1 MLTRLPRPAPP
12 AAERPRWAAGL
23 LDVCLWVALSV
34 PLTAAFDGVPRTR
47 MWTAV
52 LGIPLLGAAVA
63 VRRRWPL
70 VALAVP
76 VALGLA
82 TTRDLFTFE
91 YTAALAAL
99 AYLAGVRV
107 ERARPALWF
116 FAGVAAVGLLL
127 SIVVTRNMWPWF
139 TAVLTLLFNVV
150 LPWLLGRYRRQY
162 ATLVRTGWQL
172 AERMEHEQQA
182 VADRTRLRERA
193 RIAGDMHDSLGHELA
208 LLTLRAGALE
218 VDPRLAP
225 DQRAAVGE
233 LRAAAGT
240 AAEHLRDV
248 IGVLRADDAE
258 TPTRLPAD
266 DSVEALVERARSSG
280 LDVSL
285 RRDGGAAAGAQAM
298 PVMGGRA
305 VYRVVQ
311 EGLTN
316 ATKHAPGA
324 PVEVR
329 LVGGDRWLEVTV
341 ANAPPPPDGPRPGT
355 ASVPVLVSG
364 GNGLVGLDER
374 VRLAGGGLRAG
385 PTPEGGFE
393 VAARLPTAGGAPVRG
408 PGDGAQWSL
417 SRRELA
423 SARHQVRRRLVQ
435 TVAVPAALF
444 TGLLLLMGVFALISP
459 SWSVL
464 DRGTYDRIRTGEG
477 QEAVESRL
485 PFFSMDVPPD
495 GTPEPPPG
503 HTCRYYYIRAYAEDV
518 AYQLCFA
525 DGRLA
530 SKDVVHRR
538 DRPSSG
544 RHT

>member
-1 MLTRLPRPAPP
+1 MLTRLTRTAPP
-12 AAERPRWAAGL
+12 ATEHPRWVARL
-23 LDVCLWVALSV
+23 LDVCLWLALSA
-34 PLTAAFDGVPRTR
+34 PLTAAFDGVPQMR

-52 LGIPLLGAAVA
+52 AGIPLLGAAVA
-63 VRRRWPL
+63 VRRKWPL

-76 VALGLA
+76 VGLA
-82 TTRDLFTFE
+82 LVTARDLFTFE
-91 YTAALAAL
+91 YTAALAVL

-107 ERARPALWF
+107 ERARASLWF
-116 FAGVAAVGLLL
+116 FAGAAAAGLPLCV
-127 SIVVTRNMWPWF
+127 VVTRNMWPWF

-162 ATLVRTGWQL
+162 AALVRTGWQL
-172 AERMEHEQQA
+172 AERMEYEQQA

-218 VDPRLAP
+218 VDPRLAS

-233 LRAAAGT
+233 LRAAAGA
-240 AAEHLRDV
+240 AAEHLRDI
-248 IGVLRADDAE
+248 IGVLRADDRPE
-258 TPTRLPAD
+258 PSRLPAD

-285 RRDGGAAAGAQAM
+285 RRDGAAATGADAM

-329 LVGGDRWLEVTV
+329 LTGGDRRLDVTV
-341 ANAPPPPDGPRPGT
+341 ANGAPPPGGPRPGA

-374 VRLAGGGLRAG
+374 VRLAGGELRAG
-385 PTPEGGFE
+385 PTPGGGFE
-393 VAARLPTAGGAPVRG
+393 VAARLPTTDGAPVRG

-417 SRRELA
+417 SQRELA
-423 SARHQVRRRLVQ
+423 SARRRVRRRLVQ

-464 DRGTYDRIRTGEG
+464 DRGTYDALRVGEG
-477 QEAVESRL
+477 RAAVESRL
-485 PFFSMDVPPD
+485 PFFSLDVPPD
-495 GTPEPPPG
+495 GTPAPPPG
-503 HTCRYYYIRAYAEDV
+503 HTCRYYTFRAYADDV
-518 AYQLCFA
+518 AYELCFA

-530 SKDVVHRR
+530 SKGLVHRR
-538 DRPSSG
+538 DRPPSG
-544 RHT
+544 

>member
-1 MLTRLPRPAPP
+1 MLTRLRRPAPP
-12 AAERPRWAAGL
+12 AAERPWWVARL
-23 LDVCLWVALSV
+23 LDVCLWLALSV
-34 PLTAAFDGVPRTR
+34 PLTAAFDGVPRVR

-52 LGIPLLGAAVA
+52 LGIPLLAAAVA

-76 VALGLA
+76 VALGFA
-82 TTRDLFTFE
+82 TARELFTFE
-91 YTAALAAL
+91 YATALAVL

-107 ERARPALWF
+107 ERARASLWF
-116 FAGVAAVGLLL
+116 FSGVAAVGLPL
-127 SIVVTRNMWPWF
+127 SIVLVRTMWPWF
-139 TAVLTLLFNVV
+139 TAVLTLLFNIV
-150 LPWLLGRYRRQY
+150 LPWLLGRSRRQY
-162 ATLVRTGWQL
+162 AALVRTGWQL
-172 AERMEHEQQA
+172 AERMEREQQA

-218 VDPRLAP
+218 VDERLAP

-233 LRAAAGT
+233 LRAAAGA
-240 AAEHLRDV
+240 AAEHLRDI
-248 IGVLRADDAE
+248 IGVLRTDDRAG
-258 TPTRLPAD
+258 PSRLPAD

-280 LDVSL
+280 VEVSL
-285 RRDGGAAAGAQAM
+285 RRDGVPGAGEEGM
-298 PVMGGRA
+298 PVMGARA

-329 LVGGDRWLEVTV
+329 LAGAGRWLDVTV
-341 ANAPPPPDGPRPGT
+341 TNAAPPPGT
-355 ASVPVLVSG
+355 APSAAPVSG

-374 VRLAGGGLRAG
+374 VRLAGGELRAG
-385 PTPEGGFE
+385 PAPGGGFE
-393 VAARLPTAGGAPVRG
+393 VAARLPTAGRAPVRG
-408 PGDGAQWSL
+408 PGDSSRWSV
-417 SRRELA
+417 SQRELA

-464 DRGTYDRIRTGEG
+464 DRGTYDRLRPGDA
-477 QEAVESRL
+477 QEAVQSRL
-485 PFFSMDVPPD
+485 PFFSVDVPPD
-495 GTPEPPPG
+495 GTPVPPPG
-503 HTCRYYYIRAYAEDV
+503 RSCQYYHLRPYADDM
-518 AYQLCFA
+518 AYQVCFA
-525 DGRLA
+525 DGRLVT
-530 SKDVVHRR
+530 KGVVHRR
-538 DRPSSG
+538 DRPARG
-544 RHT
+544 

>member
-1 MLTRLPRPAPP
+1 MLTRLRRPAPP
-12 AAERPRWAAGL
+12 AAERPRWAARL
-23 LDVCLWVALSV
+23 LDVCLWLALAV
-34 PLTAAFDGVPRTR
+34 PLTAAFDGVPKDRV
-47 MWTAV
+47 WTAAI
-52 LGIPLLGAAVA
+52 GIPLLAAAVA

-76 VALGLA
+76 VALALA
-82 TTRDLFTFE
+82 TSRNLFTFE
-91 YTAALAAL
+91 YTAALAVL

-107 ERARPALWF
+107 ERARASLWF
-116 FAGVAAVGLLL
+116 FAGVAAVGLPLC
-127 SIVVTRNMWPWF
+127 VVLVHNMWPWF
-139 TAVLTLLFNVV
+139 TAVLTLLFNIV

-162 ATLVRTGWQL
+162 AALVRTGWQL

-208 LLTLRAGALE
+208 LLALRAGALE

-233 LRAAAGT
+233 LRAAAG
-240 AAEHLRDV
+240 AATEHLRDI
-248 IGVLRADDAE
+248 IGVLRTDDRAE
-258 TPTRLPAD
+258 PSRLPAD

-280 LDVSL
+280 IDVSL
-285 RRDGGAAAGAQAM
+285 RRDGAQETGEEAM

-305 VYRVVQ
+305 VHRVVQ

-329 LVGGDRWLEVTV
+329 LTGDGQRLDVTV
-341 ANAPPPPDGPRPGT
+341 TNGPPPPGAAPSP
-355 ASVPVLVSG
+355 ALVSG

-374 VRLAGGGLRAG
+374 VRLAGGELRAG

-393 VAARLPTAGGAPVRG
+393 VAARLPTTGRAPVRG
-408 PGDGAQWSL
+408 PGDSSQWSV
-417 SRRELA
+417 SQRELA

-435 TVAVPAALF
+435 TVTVPAALF
-444 TGLLLLMGVFALISP
+444 TGLLLVMGVFALISP

-464 DRGTYDRIRTGEG
+464 DRGTYERLRVGDGR
-477 QEAVESRL
+477 EAVEPRL
-485 PFFSMDVPPD
+485 PFFSLDVPPD
-495 GTPEPPPG
+495 GTPAPPPG
-503 HTCRYYYIRAYAEDV
+503 HVCRYYGYRAYADDT

-525 DGRLA
+525 DGRLV
-530 SKDVVHRR
+530 SKGVVHRR
-538 DRPSSG
+538 DRP
-544 RHT
+544 TPK

>member
-1 MLTRLPRPAPP
+1 MLTRLTRQAPP
-12 AAERPRWAAGL
+12 AAERPRWAARL
-23 LDVCLWVALSV
+23 LDVCLWLALAA
-34 PLTAAFDGVPRTR
+34 PLTAALDGVSPVRT
-47 MWTAV
+47 WTAA
-52 LGIPLLGAAVA
+52 LGVPLLAAAVA
-63 VRRRWPL
+63 VRRKWPL
-70 VALAVP
+70 MALAVP

-82 TTRDLFTFE
+82 TSRDLFTFE
-91 YTAALAAL
+91 YTAALAVL
-99 AYLAGVRV
+99 AYLAGVRL
-107 ERARPALWF
+107 ERARAALWF
-116 FAGVAAVGLLL
+116 FAGVAAVSLPL
-127 SIVVTRNMWPWF
+127 SVVLVRNMWPWF
-139 TAVLTLLFNVV
+139 TAVLTLLFNIV

-162 ATLVRTGWQL
+162 AALVRTGWQL
-172 AERMEHEQQA
+172 AERLEHEQQA

-248 IGVLRADDAE
+248 IGVLRTDDRAE
-258 TPTRLPAD
+258 PSRLPAA
-266 DSVEALVERARSSG
+266 DSVEALVERARSAG
-280 LDVSL
+280 LAVSL
-285 RRDGGAAAGAQAM
+285 RRDGTVETAEGAM

-316 ATKHAPGA
+316 AAKHAPGA
-324 PVEVR
+324 PVDVR
-329 LVGGDRWLEVTV
+329 LSGDGRRLDVAVTN
-341 ANAPPPPDGPRPGT
+341 AAPPPGQTPVPGPGPGG
-355 ASVPVLVSG
+355 S
-364 GNGLVGLDER
+364 GLVGLDER
-374 VRLAGGGLRAG
+374 VRLAGGELRAG

-393 VAARLPTAGGAPVRG
+393 VAARLPTAGRAPVRG
-408 PGDGAQWSL
+408 PGDHARWSR
-417 SRRELA
+417 SQRELA
-423 SARHQVRRRLVQ
+423 SAREQVRRRLVQ
-435 TVAVPAALF
+435 TVTVPAALF
-444 TGLLLLMGVFALISP
+444 TGLLLLMGIFALVSP

-464 DRGTYDRIRTGEG
+464 DRGTYDRIRTGDAR
-477 QEAVESRL
+477 EAVESRL

-503 HTCRYYYIRAYAEDV
+503 HTCRYYYIRPYADDV

-530 SKDVVHRR
+530 SKGVVHRR
-538 DRPSSG
+538 DRPSPG
-544 RHT
+544 

>member
-1 MLTRLPRPAPP
+1 MFARLTRFAPP
-12 AAERPRWAAGL
+12 ATERPRWAVRL
-23 LDVCLWVALSV
+23 LDGCLWLALAV
-34 PLTAAFDGVPRTR
+34 PLTAAFDGVSAMRT
-47 MWTAV
+47 WTAA
-52 LGIPLLGAAVA
+52 LGVPLLAVA
-63 VRRRWPL
+63 VAVSRKWPL

-82 TTRDLFTFE
+82 TSRDLFTFE
-91 YTAALAAL
+91 YTAALAVL
-99 AYLAGVRV
+99 AYLAGVRL
-107 ERARPALWF
+107 ERARAPLWF
-116 FAGVAAVGLLL
+116 FAGVAVVSLPLSAV
-127 SIVVTRNMWPWF
+127 VVRNMWPWF
-139 TAVLTLLFNVV
+139 TAVLTLLFNIV

-162 ATLVRTGWQL
+162 AALVRSGWQL
-172 AERMEHEQQA
+172 AERLEHEQQA

-248 IGVLRADDAE
+248 IGVLRTDDRAE
-258 TPTRLPAD
+258 PSRVPAD
-266 DSVEALVERARSSG
+266 DSVEALVARARSAG
-280 LDVSL
+280 LAVSL
-285 RRDGGAAAGAQAM
+285 RRDGAVEAGEGTM

-316 ATKHAPGA
+316 AAKHAPGA
-324 PVEVR
+324 PVDVR
-329 LVGGDRWLEVTV
+329 LTGDGRRLEVTV
-341 ANAPPPPDGPRPGT
+341 TNAAPPPGT
-355 ASVPVLVSG
+355 APVPAPGPG
-364 GNGLVGLDER
+364 GSGLVGLDER
-374 VRLAGGGLRAG
+374 VRLAGGELRAG

-393 VAARLPTAGGAPVRG
+393 VAARLPTTGRAPVRG
-408 PGDGAQWSL
+408 PGDQAPWSR
-417 SRRELA
+417 SQRELA
-423 SARHQVRRRLVQ
+423 AARQQVRRRLVQ
-435 TVAVPAALF
+435 TVTVPAALF
-444 TGLLLLMGVFALISP
+444 TGLLLLMGIFALISP

-464 DRGTYDRIRTGEG
+464 DRGTYERIRTGDAR
-477 QEAVESRL
+477 EAVEARL

-503 HTCRYYYIRAYAEDV
+503 HTCRYYHIRPYADDV

-530 SKDVVHRR
+530 SKGVVHRR
-538 DRPSSG
+538 DRPSPG
-544 RHT
+544 